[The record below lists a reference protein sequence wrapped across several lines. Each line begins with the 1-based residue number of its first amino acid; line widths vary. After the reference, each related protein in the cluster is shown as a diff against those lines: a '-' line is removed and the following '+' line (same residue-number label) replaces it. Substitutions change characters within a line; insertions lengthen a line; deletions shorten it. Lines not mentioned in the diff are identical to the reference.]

1 MNRREFLGRTGVGMA
16 GTMAFSQLL
25 ASEASGIASRS
36 RMKEGEFGVARPEA
50 VKEVMNGTYPARS
63 GVAIGGIGA
72 GCAELRKDG
81 RFYNWSIFG
90 NQPKGTGPRIDFAE
104 DSILYFM
111 LRYEPAGQEPRIKVL
126 QINET
131 PDFAGQDGPL
141 YYFPWMSCVEK
152 TEYSARFPF
161 VRMKF
166 TDPEMPVEVEL
177 EAYSPF
183 IPHDVKNSSLPVQIL
198 NFKVTS
204 VSDEP
209 ADVMLMGTLRNC
221 VGYDV
226 KEKLYTT
233 TLKEKDG
240 YKLCEMSCTGIDT
253 AGSTFGTQSLASLS
267 ADTSYYLGW
276 EHRHPCL
283 EIALRNKELP
293 NIDDTAGR
301 TTYDRQ
307 TGKRVALERLFSTLA
322 FSKKLKPGQSFEH
335 TFIDTWHFPNLYARK
350 SRGQLGE
357 NVGHYYSNFF
367 DGAAGVAEYVIENRA
382 VLTERTKRFME
393 DFYNSSAPG
402 FVLDEI
408 NSQLN
413 TFVTGGWLI
422 RDGTFGVQE
431 GLTAAQSWGPVA
443 TMDVSYYG
451 SVPTSA
457 LFPELQ
463 RSMLRAHRRQ
473 QGGNGAVVHGLRK
486 GFSSELRGTAGAFNR
501 LDLPGQYVTMVL
513 REYFWSGDKAWLE
526 EMWPSV
532 KAAIEY
538 VLRERDYDGD
548 SMPDM
553 EGIMSSY
560 DNLPMYGT
568 ASYIDSMWLAAMA
581 YSAEA
586 AKVMGDERA
595 EQRYRRIFT
604 QGKAKFEAKLWNG
617 RYYRLWNDEGGRD
630 GGKDEGCFTDQII
643 GQWAAHLCSLGEI
656 HDAGHKKTALGSI
669 MEMSYRPGFGLR
681 NCSWPGD
688 KWWHDIPEDMWVDQL
703 NTCWSGVELEFAA
716 LLIYEGMYEE
726 GLAVVKS
733 VDERY
738 RKAGLYWDHQ
748 EFGGHYFRPMS
759 AWSIV
764 NAMLG
769 LGINAG
775 TYSFSPK
782 LKAKNLKLFFAFDG
796 GTAHYMRKI
805 SGGSE
810 LIGIGVRTGQF
821 RAERIVLSTVKY
833 AANKVEVSIDGKK
846 VSLPKSAVKFGENSV
861 EIEFSG
867 VLTVDAGGRVQI
879 SIA

>member
-1 MNRREFLGRTGVGMA
+1 MA
-16 GTMAFSQLL
+16 GTMAFSELL
-25 ASEASGIASRS
+25 GGEASGIASRPG
-36 RMKEGEFGVARPEA
+36 RKEGEFGVARREA
-50 VKEVMNGTYPARS
+50 VKEYMAGTCPARS

-72 GCAELRKDG
+72 GYAELRKDG

-90 NQPKGTGPRIDFAE
+90 NEPKGTGPRIDFAE
-104 DSILYFM
+104 DSILFFM
-111 LRYEPAGQEPRIKVL
+111 VRYEAAGQEPGIKVL

-131 PDFAGQDGPL
+131 PDFGGQDGPL
-141 YYFPWMSCVEK
+141 YYFPWLSCVEK

-166 TDPEMPVEVEL
+166 SDPEMPVEVEL

-183 IPHDVKNSSLPVQIL
+183 IPHDVKNSSLPVQIF
-198 NFKVTS
+198 NFKVASTGK
-204 VSDEP
+204 VP
-209 ADVMLMGTLRNC
+209 VDVMLMGTLRNC

-233 TLKEKDG
+233 SLKETDG

-253 AGSTFGTQSLASLS
+253 TRSSFGTQALASLS
-267 ADTSYYLGW
+267 GETTYYLGW
-276 EHRHPCL
+276 EHRHPAL
-283 EIALRNKELP
+283 ESVLRNKELA
-293 NIDDTAGR
+293 NIDDTAKR
-301 TTYDRQ
+301 TTYDRE
-307 TGKRVALERLFSTLA
+307 TGRQVALKRLFSTMGV
-322 FSKKLKPGQSFEH
+322 SRKLEPGRSFEH
-335 TFIDTWHFPNLYARK
+335 TFLNAWHFPNLYAEK
-350 SRGQLGE
+350 GRGQLGE
-357 NVGHYYSNFF
+357 NVGHYYCRFF
-367 DGAAGVAEYVIENRA
+367 DGAAAAAEYVAENGGD
-382 VLTERTKRFME
+382 LSSRTRGFVE
-393 DFYNSSAPG
+393 DFYDSSAPG

-413 TFVTGGWLI
+413 TFVTSGWLI
-422 RDGTFGVQE
+422 KDGTFGVQE

-443 TMDVSYYG
+443 TTDVSYYG
-451 SVPTSA
+451 SIPVSA
-457 LFPELQ
+457 LFSDLQ
-463 RSMLRAHRRQ
+463 RNMLMAHRRQ
-473 QGGNGAVVHGLRK
+473 QGDNGAVVHGLRK
-486 GFSSELRGTAGAFNR
+486 GFAAELRGTAGAYNR
-501 LDLPGQYVTMVL
+501 LDLPGQYATMVL
-513 REYFWSGDKAWLE
+513 REYFWSGDKGWLE

-548 SMPDM
+548 GLPDM
-553 EGIMSSY
+553 EGVMSSY
-560 DNLPMYGT
+560 DNLPMYGV
-568 ASYIDSMWLAAMA
+568 ASYIDSMWLTAMA

-595 EQRYRRIFT
+595 ERKYRRIFT

-617 RYYRLWNDEGGRD
+617 RYYRLWNDENGKH

-643 GQWAAHLCSLGEI
+643 GQWAAHLCSLGEV
-656 HDAGHKKTALGSI
+656 HEAGHKKKALGSI
-669 MEMSYRPGFGLR
+669 MEMSYRRAFGLR

-688 KWWHDIPEDMWVDQL
+688 KWWHDIPDDMWVDQL
-703 NTCWSGVELEFAA
+703 NTCWTGVELEFAA

-782 LKAKNLKLFFAFDG
+782 LKAKDLKLFFAFDG
-796 GTAHYMRKI
+796 GTAHYIRKVSAGAEAI
-805 SGGSE
+805 A
-810 LIGIGVRTGQF
+810 IDVKTGRF
-821 RAERIVLSTVKY
+821 TTKKLVLSTVKF
-833 AANKVEVSIDGKK
+833 AANKVEVSVGGKK
-846 VSLPKSAVKFGENSV
+846 VSLPGSAVKFGENRV
-861 EIEFSG
+861 AIEFSG
-867 VLTVDAGGRVQI
+867 PLTIDAGGRVNI
-879 SIA
+879 DIA